1 MVSRGVFYIVTAIL
15 FVIGI
20 ALMLYQHIV
29 FEIPFLPGQQRT
41 VWSVE
46 AKVEFEPIESNAV
59 TVNLAL
65 PGVQPG
71 FSQIKQNTSSIGF
84 GTSYITKR
92 ITQLTYNGPN
102 VILSAYRLF
111 ITKLTF

>member
-71 FSQIKQNTSSIGF
+71 FFANKAKHF
-84 GTSYITKR
+84 KHRLWY
-92 ITQLTYNGPN
+92 QLYN
-102 VILSAYRLF
+102 
-111 ITKLTF
+111 